1 MTEEPLV
8 SVCIVT
14 YNSAEFIIEALDSVA
29 AQTYKNIELIVS
41 DDASTDNT
49 VELCRDWI
57 ANNEQKFSRSELVV
71 VEKNTGVSANFNRA
85 IRNSGGFYIK
95 GLAGDDKLL
104 PNCISDNVSYMMLRP
119 ETDLLFSDEIIFSQN
134 EDGKRISSRLVY
146 FEHLNKREF
155 KTHLLI
161 RNFLPAPAYFMKR
174 SIYERLGG
182 YDESIPMMEDKPF
195 FIKVLFANS
204 NMAYMPKATVC
215 YRINNQSLSQ
225 ADKKLPGAV
234 KLENSRE
241 LAANMILNYSCK
253 ISKLLW
259 AYQKVEFDCRFN
271 PSIINKLKR
280 LLRFL
285 NPYYYYINYIFFK
298 IRIFSYF
305 SNDRLRLS

>member
-104 PNCISDNVSYMMLRP
+104 PNCIADNVSYMMLHP
-119 ETDLLFSDEIIFSQN
+119 ETDLLFSDYRIIGAGIVGNRIESYSYFFN
-134 EDGKRISSRLVY
+134 HFNKRQFKLYQLVY
-146 FEHLNKREF
+146 SL
-155 KTHLLI
+155 
-161 RNFLPAPAYFMKR
+161 LPAPTAFMTR
-174 SIYERLGG
+174 GVYNELGG
-182 YDESIPMMEDKPF
+182 YDETIPMMEDKPF
-195 FIKVLFANS
+195 WVKALFAGKKIG
-204 NMAYMPKATVC
+204 YFKKPTVE
-215 YRINNQSLSQ
+215 YRVNPNALSQ
-225 ADKKLPGAV
+225 TKKSPNYN
-234 KLENSRE
+234 KLTESR
-241 LAANMILNYSCK
+241 K
-253 ISKLLW
+253 IASKFFLEKMKTISILLW
-259 AYQKVEFDCRFN
+259 FYRKNSYDYEFQ
-271 PSIINKLKR
+271 PSVRTFLMHS
-280 LLRFL
+280 LRFI
-285 NPYYYYINYIFFK
+285 NPYFYYLTYLKYKMVFY
-298 IRIFSYF
+298 RYF
-305 SNDRLRLS
+305 EK